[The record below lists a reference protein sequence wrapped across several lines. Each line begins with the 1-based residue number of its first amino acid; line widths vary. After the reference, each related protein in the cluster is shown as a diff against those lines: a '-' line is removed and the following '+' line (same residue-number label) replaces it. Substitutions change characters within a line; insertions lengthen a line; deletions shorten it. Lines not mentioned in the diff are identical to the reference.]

1 MRVVVDLVRSQTLKQ
16 TYRRGLHLNSWSL
29 LLIAAGFRTLVLPFE
44 NVGTDPAQDWKGSA
58 FEEAI
63 STHFELAGYEVVDL
77 HLRNRA
83 LIELGFV
90 PGEPVSRATA
100 IILGKELH
108 AQRLVVGAFRP
119 TEERLD
125 VEARVVDL
133 VRGATVGIVEDYA
146 PSDEL
151 APFSNQ
157 VAKNL
162 FRLEAHSAPAG
173 FEDRAKR
180 RAKLSLAALEES
192 ALARVS
198 ADPEEQR
205 RRLEKALEHE
215 PKYLEARLMLGRLLL
230 KAGEPRR
237 AIDVLVAAGDEGAR
251 DREAY
256 FDLGMA
262 YLGVDEWGSALQVFG
277 SLTSIDRLESAS
289 YNNQGVAL
297 MGLERFLPATE
308 VFQLA
313 LDVPDR
319 DQTNP
324 TYLFN
329 LGWSL
334 WRSGKGR
341 LALEQF
347 EKARAL
353 MPLDGEVHLL
363 LSAAASSQAETDKA
377 EVARASALILAPDLA
392 DVDAAVVTGWARPV
406 ESTEALGPPRA
417 VDITEG
423 EDAVALV
430 ELLDARA
437 LRERGRVDDA
447 IHLLQKSLYR
457 EPRAMEIRREL
468 VDLLLEAGELDQ
480 AVRELSMLLWTE
492 ASVETHIELARVY
505 MELRHPL
512 KAFDEVE
519 KALSLEPDHLE
530 AQQLREELTP
540 PVI

>member
-1 MRVVVDLVRSQTLKQ
+1 M
-16 TYRRGLHLNSWSL
+16 NSWSL

-44 NVGTDPAQDWKGSA
+44 NVGTDRAQDWKGSA

-63 STHFELAGYEVVDL
+63 SSHFESAGHEVVDL
-77 HLRNRA
+77 QTRNRT

-100 IILGKELH
+100 IILAKELD
-108 AQRLVVGAFRP
+108 AQRLVVGVFRP

-133 VRGATVGIVEDYA
+133 VRGATVGIVQDYA

-151 APFSNQ
+151 APLSNQ

-162 FRLEAHSAPAG
+162 FRLEAYSAPAG

-215 PKYLEARLMLGRLLL
+215 PEYLEARLMLGRLLL
-230 KAGEPRR
+230 EVGEARR

-251 DREAY
+251 DRQAY

-262 YLGVDEWGSALQVFG
+262 YLAVDQWESALQVFG
-277 SLTSIDRLESAS
+277 SLTSIGHLEGAS

-297 MGLERFLPATE
+297 MRLERFLPAIE
-308 VFQLA
+308 AFQLA
-313 LDVPDR
+313 VHADES
-319 DQTNP
+319 NASNA
-324 TYLFN
+324 TYHFN

-334 WRSGKGR
+334 WRSGKGAP
-341 LALEQF
+341 ALEQF
-347 EKARAL
+347 EKASAL
-353 MPLDGEVHLL
+353 MPWDGEVHLL
-363 LSAAASSQAETDKA
+363 LSAAAASQAETHEA
-377 EVARASALILAPDLA
+377 EVARATAIILAPELA
-392 DVDAAVVTGWARPV
+392 DVDPAVVTGWARPA
-406 ESTEALGPPRA
+406 EALAPPHA

-423 EDAVALV
+423 EDVVALV

-447 IHLLQKSLYR
+447 IQLLQKSLYR
-457 EPRAMEIRREL
+457 DPGAMEVRREL
-468 VDLLLEAGELDQ
+468 AELLRESGELDE

-505 MELRHPL
+505 MELREPV

-519 KALSLEPDHLE
+519 KALSLEPDHVE
-530 AQQLREELTP
+530 AQRLREELTP

>member
-1 MRVVVDLVRSQTLKQ
+1 M
-16 TYRRGLHLNSWSL
+16 NSWSL

-63 STHFELAGYEVVDL
+63 STHFELAGHEVVDL
-77 HLRNRA
+77 QTRNRT

-100 IILGKELH
+100 IILGKELD

-151 APFSNQ
+151 APLSNQ

-162 FRLEAHSAPAG
+162 FRLEAHSAPSG

-215 PKYLEARLMLGRLLL
+215 PEYLEASLMLGRLLL
-230 KAGEPRR
+230 EAGEPRL

-251 DREAY
+251 DRKAY

-262 YLGVDEWGSALQVFG
+262 YLGVEQWESALQVFA
-277 SLTSIDRLESAS
+277 SLSSVDGLESAS

-297 MGLERFLPATE
+297 MRLERFLPATE
-308 VFQLA
+308 AFHLA
-313 LDVPDR
+313 VDAPE
-319 DQTNP
+319 TNASNAA
-324 TYLFN
+324 TYHFN

-334 WRSGKGR
+334 WRSGKGA

-347 EKARAL
+347 EEASAL
-353 MPLDGEVHLL
+353 MPWDGEVHLL
-363 LSAAASSQAETDKA
+363 LFAAASSQAETHEA
-377 EVARASALILAPDLA
+377 EVARATALTLAPDLA
-392 DVDAAVVTGWARPV
+392 DVDPAVVTGWARPA
-406 ESTEALGPPRA
+406 EALTPPRE
-417 VDITEG
+417 VDIAEG
-423 EDAVALV
+423 EDVVALV

-447 IHLLQKSLYR
+447 IQLLQKSLYR
-457 EPRAMEIRREL
+457 EPGAMEVRREL
-468 VDLLLEAGELDQ
+468 VDLLRESGELDQ

-492 ASVETHIELARVY
+492 ASVETHMELAQVY
-505 MELRHPL
+505 MELEDPV
-512 KAFDEVE
+512 KALDEVE
-519 KALSLEPDHLE
+519 KALSLEPNHHE
-530 AQQLREELTP
+530 ARRLRAELTP